1 VFFVYFDLANYWIF
15 VALLAMVYVALT
27 TTIQTNIGGK
37 NRLKTLQEEMKAVQ
51 LRLMEAGKSKDPA
64 QSDLVMKKYWDLT
77 GELMKIQFKMLFVLL
92 IILFVFMAVFPY
104 FEPGGEDDLRAQLF
118 DDGLAMHC
126 DAIASDG
133 VFSNC
138 FALPAGAKTGA
149 WVAGAHLYSASNE
162 SLAKNGTALYVEG
175 GAPEDTWVQAA
186 SQSGFLDG
194 LLGKTAYHINATAG
208 RQNATRGQT
217 VALFATVSPALPDGA
232 RLEGSLDSGTFYY
245 VDLPFTIPLINIR
258 RIIGS
263 YGVFLFA
270 AFLISILYS
279 IGKAVYTAVTK
290 KK

>member
-1 VFFVYFDLANYWIF
+1 MLFDLANYWIF
-15 VALLAMVYVALT
+15 IALLAAVYVAIT
-27 TTIQTNIGGK
+27 TTVQANIGGK

-51 LRLMEAGKSKDPA
+51 LQMMEASKGKDQA
-64 QSDLVMKKYWDLT
+64 QSDAVMKKYWDLT
-77 GELMKIQFKMLFVLL
+77 GELMKAQFQMLGVLL
-92 IILFVFMAVFPY
+92 VILFVFMAIFPH

-118 DDGLAMHC
+118 DDGLAAHC
-126 DAIASDG
+126 DLAAADG

-138 FALPAGAKTGA
+138 FAIPANASTGA
-149 WVAGAHLYSASNE
+149 WVADVHLYSSENE

-175 GAPEDTWVQAA
+175 GTPQDIWVQPV
-186 SQSGFLDG
+186 SQSGFIDG
-194 LLGKTAYHINATAG
+194 LLGKTAYHINATTD
-208 RQNATRGQT
+208 RQNVTRGQT
-217 VALFATVSPALPDGA
+217 VALHATVSPTPQNGT
-232 RLEGSLDSGTFYY
+232 RLEGSFNMGTFYY

-279 IGKAVYTAVTK
+279 IGKAVYAAVNK